1 MNRPKSSYEDIRQGL
16 EEFIHNPDALTR
28 YEYPEP
34 DVRAIREGMD
44 LSQAQFAALMAVSV
58 RTLQNWEQGHRSP
71 TGAARTLLRVM
82 QVRPGAVLESVH
94 PRAVKSSKRR
104 AGGGRQQSA

>member
-1 MNRPKSSYEDIRQGL
+1 MSARKSSYDYLRQGL
-16 EEFIHNPDALTR
+16 EEFWLNRDALTR

-82 QVRPGAVLESVH
+82 QVQPRAVLEAVH
-94 PRAVKSSKRR
+94 PKAIKGRRRKASGSRRSS
-104 AGGGRQQSA
+104 A

>member
-1 MNRPKSSYEDIRQGL
+1 MNRPRSAFEEIRQGL
-16 EEFIHNPDALTR
+16 EEFRDNRDALTR

-82 QVRPGAVLESVH
+82 QVRPHAVLEAVH

-104 AGGGRQQSA
+104 AGRSRRSSA